1 MFGSQQWMY
10 SSGGFYPKDID
21 QSLRFNDDDS
31 AYLSRTPSSSSN
43 RGLWTWSAWIKLGN
57 LHAEASIRGLF
68 GAGSSTGSWTGIYIN
83 DDKLYFESDAA
94 STTVTKVNT
103 NALLRDVASWY
114 HIVVVLDTTE
124 SSSSDRVK
132 IYLNNQL
139 QTLTTSTIPTYNSNF
154 YRINDNVTHSIGAIP
169 RSIYDYLY
177 DGYMA
182 EVHFVDGAALTP
194 SSFGETKQN
203 IWVAKDYSGSHGT
216 NGFYLPFDDSSAI
229 GDDESSNTN
238 DWTANNLVATDVVLD
253 SPTNNWCTINSVGSI
268 GTQSEGNLKQ
278 VTEVTGSGIAV
289 GSIGQT
295 SGKWYWEVNVNNSSS
310 ADLIGVVDE
319 TLDSVNSGSYVGYL
333 TSAGEDSIAY
343 YSNGNR
349 YINGSA
355 ASYGATYTT
364 GDIIGVAFN
373 LDDNEITFY
382 KNNSSQGAI
391 SYTFSGGNILPAV
404 CDGAGSASVSTFILN
419 FGQDSSFAGSKTAQ
433 GNADSNG
440 NGDFYYSPPSG
451 YLALCAANLPDPAI
465 DPNQGSSPENHF
477 NTVLAT
483 GNASTQSITGVGFQP
498 DFVWMKVRSHAVN
511 HISYDSVRGVQNY
524 LVPNLNSAEAASAQG
539 LTSFDSD
546 GFTLGNINPNSSGSY
561 TFAAWN
567 WKANGTSASNTDGS
581 ITSTVSANTT
591 AGFSIVSYT
600 GTGSNATIGHGL
612 NSAPAMVIVK
622 SRSASYYWAV
632 YHKSLGAGNDVGL
645 SSGGDADPTN
655 NWNSTTPTSSVFSV
669 PSGISETNYS
679 GVTFIAY
686 CFAEKEGFSK
696 FGSYTGNGNADGT
709 FVYLGF
715 RPALVI
721 VKKTSGIGEWVML
734 DNKRSG
740 YNKDNDFLYANET
753 NSEFDGATYT
763 RLDLTSNGFKH
774 RDNSSDT
781 NGSGATYV
789 YMAFAEQPFKYSN
802 AR

>member
-21 QSLRFNDDDS
+21 QSLRFNDDDL

-43 RGLWTWSAWIKLGN
+43 RGKWTWAAWVKLGN

-68 GAGSSTGSWTGIYIN
+68 GAGSSTSSWTGIYID
-83 DDKLYFESDAA
+83 DDKLYFKSAAA
-94 STTVTKVNT
+94 STTVTSVNT

-139 QTLTTSTIPTYNSNF
+139 QTLTTSTIPSNNSNF
-154 YRINDNVTHSIGAIP
+154 YRINDNVTHSIGALKKA
-169 RSIYDYLY
+169 SYTFLY

-194 SSFGETKQN
+194 SSFGETKQD
-203 IWVAKDYSGSHGT
+203 IWVAKNYSGSHGT

-238 DWTANNLVATDVVLD
+238 DWTVNNLVATDVVLD
-253 SPTNNWCTINSVGSI
+253 SPTQNWATLYPLDNSG
-268 GTQSEGNLKQ
+268 GTFSEGNLKY
-278 VTEVTGSGIAV
+278 TGNSGTPSV
-289 GSIGQT
+289 RGSFSINEGKHYFETLVQASVATDIGVYLTDAPLSFLNADARTYVT
-295 SGKWYWEVNVNNSSS
+295 SGNKRGPTYSS
-310 ADLIGVVDE
+310 
-319 TLDSVNSGSYVGYL
+319 Y
-333 TSAGEDSIAY
+333 
-343 YSNGNR
+343 
-349 YINGSA
+349 GSA
-355 ASYGATYTT
+355 ASA
-364 GDIIGVAFN
+364 GDIIGTAID
-373 LDDNEITFY
+373 LDTGTITFY
-382 KNNSSQGAI
+382 KNGVSMGVAF
-391 SYTFSGGNILPAV
+391 TDL
-404 CDGAGSASVSTFILN
+404 AGSSWSPFIGDAGSSTICVVTSN
-419 FGQDSSFAGSKTAQ
+419 FGQDSSFSGNKTAQ
-433 GNADSNG
+433 GNTDSNG

-451 YLALCAANLPDPAI
+451 YLALCAANLPNPAI
-465 DPNQGSSPENHF
+465 DPSQNASPEDHF
-477 NTVLAT
+477 NTIVYS
-483 GNASTQSITGVGFQP
+483 GNSGTQSITVGFQP
-498 DFVWMKVRSHAVN
+498 DFTWVKQRSDTTYHMLF
-511 HISYDSVRGVQNY
+511 DSIRGATKDLHSNI
-524 LVPNLNSAEAASAQG
+524 NNSEGTTTNAI
-539 LTSFDSD
+539 TSFDSN
-546 GFTLGNINPNSSGSY
+546 GFSISNNSTVNNSGSTY
-561 TFAAWN
+561 ASWS
-567 WKANGTSASNTDGS
+567 WKAGGTGVSNTDGS
-581 ITSTVSANTT
+581 ITSTVSANTK

-600 GTGSNATIGHGL
+600 GTGSSGTIGHGL

-622 SRSASYYWAV
+622 SRSASYDWAV
-632 YHKSLGAGNDVGL
+632 YHKSLGAGKDIVL
-645 SSGGDADPTN
+645 SSARDADPTD

-669 PSGISETNYS
+669 PSGNTETNYS

-686 CFAEKEGFSK
+686 CFVEKNGYSK
-696 FGSYTGNGNADGT
+696 FGSYTGNGSSDGA

-715 RPALVI
+715 RPAFVI
-721 VKKTSGIGEWVML
+721 VKKTSATGEWVMF

-740 YNKDNDFLYANET
+740 YNKDNDFFYANEA
-753 NSEFDGATYT
+753 NSEYDGATYT

-774 RDNSSDT
+774 RDNSADT